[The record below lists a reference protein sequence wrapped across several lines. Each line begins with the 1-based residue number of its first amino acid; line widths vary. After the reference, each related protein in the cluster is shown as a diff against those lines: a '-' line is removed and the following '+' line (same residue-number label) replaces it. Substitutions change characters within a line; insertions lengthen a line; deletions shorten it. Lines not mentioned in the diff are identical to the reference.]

1 MLEIAKNQ
9 KKSLS
14 SSIVNDF
21 CHFSLVR
28 QRQIAHLNDFDA
40 FLWDLQR
47 HFERFLQSWSVDDV
61 GECRKE
67 DSFTSE
73 FSSFLRAEKENVI
86 RSLLYVFLQRES
98 HDYWVA
104 FASNLESLRALT
116 MMTMLMCWNY
126 MIWKLQKKERE
137 WEVWLMR
144 FFFFASSR
152 HVSATPN
159 VLGVVQHLS
168 KQHKKKQ
175 SLSKTSCMDDII
187 CNSISITNERAR
199 NRDLLGR
206 KSHVRNLIELWDV
219 IILKPIK
226 MMAMMTL
233 AYVKKHS
240 RSTLN
245 VITTFRCWISL
256 RRIREKKSSK

>member
-1 MLEIAKNQ
+1 MSKIESVRNCKKP

-144 FFFFASSR
+144 FFFFFCFF
-152 HVSATPN
+152 
-159 VLGVVQHLS
+159 
-168 KQHKKKQ
+168 
-175 SLSKTSCMDDII
+175 TSCLGNTKCAGCCAAFEQTTQKKTKSFKDIMHGWHY
-187 CNSISITNERAR
+187 
-199 NRDLLGR
+199 L
-206 KSHVRNLIELWDV
+206 
-219 IILKPIK
+219 
-226 MMAMMTL
+226 
-233 AYVKKHS
+233 
-240 RSTLN
+240 
-245 VITTFRCWISL
+245 
-256 RRIREKKSSK
+256 